1 MSWGIQIQ
9 GRRLTF
15 AFGELEN
22 LCSSIGVM
30 VVDTGIVLGELPTSG
45 EWQGL
50 CRSSILVVKAK
61 EPCSLADE
69 AQPQ

>member
-1 MSWGIQIQ
+1 MGIHIQ

-15 AFGELEN
+15 AFVELEIH
-22 LCSSIGVM
+22 CSFIGIM
-30 VVDTGIVLGELPTSG
+30 AVVAIIVLGELPTSG

-50 CRSSILVVKAK
+50 WRSSVPVVKAK
-61 EPCSLADE
+61 EPGCLADE